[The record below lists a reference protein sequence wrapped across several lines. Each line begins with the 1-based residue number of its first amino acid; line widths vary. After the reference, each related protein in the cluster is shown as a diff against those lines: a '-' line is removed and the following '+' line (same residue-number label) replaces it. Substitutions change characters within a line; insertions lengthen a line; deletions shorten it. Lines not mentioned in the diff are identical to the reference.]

1 MLALACIDLASPATE
16 QLVAGF
22 ATSADFGAAQRFRF
36 AHRRRQFLA
45 GRALLRRLLEQE
57 VGWPRQLCRIAYDGN
72 GRPAVFARNR
82 SDGIDA
88 SITHSRDRVA
98 CAITA
103 FGQLGID
110 IELRAPER
118 AANRIA
124 AAFFGPREQRIVAT
138 DGNAAFYR
146 LWTLREAMVKA
157 LGEGIP
163 QWDVHGGCF
172 EPEPPR
178 GEWRSRLGQ
187 HTWMFGHRILAGQ
200 YSLAVALRLNAEA
213 STTATWDTFRR
224 RWRQV
229 IERADI

>member
-16 QLVAGF
+16 QLIAGF
-22 ATSADFGAAQRFRF
+22 ATGADREAAQRYRF
-36 AHRRRQFLA
+36 AHRRRQLLA

-57 VGWPRQLCRIAYDGN
+57 VGWPRQVCEIAYDGN
-72 GRPAVFARNR
+72 GRPAVSTRNR
-82 SDGIDA
+82 SYDIHA
-88 SITHSRDRVA
+88 SITHSRDKVA
-98 CAITA
+98 CAITVL
-103 FGQLGID
+103 GQLGID
-110 IELRAPER
+110 IELRATDR

-124 AAFFGPREQRIVAT
+124 AAFFGPREQRIVAI

-172 EPEPPR
+172 EPGPME

-187 HTWMFGHRILAGQ
+187 NTWMFGHRILAGE
-200 YSLAVALRLNAEA
+200 YSLAVALRLSAEA
-213 STTATWDTFRR
+213 RVSAAWDTFRH

-229 IERADI
+229 S